1 MEGLCW
7 TRSTAGWRNRDPPPG
22 WSPEK
27 PPVSAPPHPAKRQK
41 TASSYIALAQK
52 QQQLPP
58 PPRAAAV
65 AAVREECTIDLVTV
79 GRGRKR
85 CTGLSR
91 LQRKTRRLSLI
102 VRSSLYG
109 VRWRPAYLPPLVPG
123 SASSVCVT
131 EAAQPVVCEAA
142 QPTQSRHPQQQLL
155 LPIPPAPATA
165 PASAIGAPPQLSKL
179 ERRHMRKLLRPAR
192 SAAQRDHVIAT
203 VRSIPLTRDKLGCL
217 DDGEWLNEEVINA
230 WFDIGVL
237 QQAATSASASVD
249 SSVAR
254 VVSDASGLRR
264 PRLHIPLTYFYARL
278 TNDGRGYDYCGVQRW
293 LRKVELFPKHSH
305 GEGDD
310 TNGANTCV
318 DAVLVP
324 LHLGQNHWALM
335 AIDLRAK
342 RFRYF
347 DSLHPSKREAE
358 RHANVLWRW
367 LCDEAARRGYC
378 GLQIKQQQHQQRQH
392 QGAGGRNGKSGSSK
406 GQRGAESSKMGGWTV
421 EAVAA
426 APRQHNGYDC
436 GVFMLMFARS
446 IAVGAVAPTGLQID
460 AGSWRWSQADMPSIR
475 QRILADLVAYSGG
488 NNSPVQAK

>member
-1 MEGLCW
+1 
-7 TRSTAGWRNRDPPPG
+7 
-22 WSPEK
+22 
-27 PPVSAPPHPAKRQK
+27 
-41 TASSYIALAQK
+41 
-52 QQQLPP
+52 
-58 PPRAAAV
+58 
-65 AAVREECTIDLVTV
+65 
-79 GRGRKR
+79 
-85 CTGLSR
+85 
-91 LQRKTRRLSLI
+91 
-102 VRSSLYG
+102 
-109 VRWRPAYLPPLVPG
+109 
-123 SASSVCVT
+123 
-131 EAAQPVVCEAA
+131 
-142 QPTQSRHPQQQLL
+142 
-155 LPIPPAPATA
+155 
-165 PASAIGAPPQLSKL
+165 
-179 ERRHMRKLLRPAR
+179 
-192 SAAQRDHVIAT
+192 
-203 VRSIPLTRDKLGCL
+203 
-217 DDGEWLNEEVINA
+217 
-230 WFDIGVL
+230 
-237 QQAATSASASVD
+237 
-249 SSVAR
+249 
-254 VVSDASGLRR
+254 
-264 PRLHIPLTYFYARL
+264 
-278 TNDGRGYDYCGVQRW
+278 
-293 LRKVELFPKHSH
+293 
-305 GEGDD
+305 
-310 TNGANTCV
+310 
-318 DAVLVP
+318 
-324 LHLGQNHWALM
+324 M